1 MIDRRTLLTPL
12 GAGTLA
18 APRMPGAQQAS
29 AVRVGW
35 LTPESRSEALNP
47 FLQAL
52 KEQGWI
58 EGGNLTIEQRYSHGD
73 ADRLPPSLLSRADRI
88 IE

>member
-1 MIDRRTLLTPL
+1 MIDRRTFLTLL

-18 APRMPGAQQAS
+18 APRMAGAQQAS

-35 LTPESRSEALNP
+35 LTPEPRPEVLNP
-47 FLQAL
+47 FVQAL
-52 KEQGWI
+52 KGLGT
-58 EGGNLTIEQRYSHGD
+58 EGGNLTIEQRSSHGD